1 MQRLQIKDRRYL
13 HIKGAGDY
21 IPLSIE
27 MSTIFFFLLLRYQS
41 IYNVTRE
48 IASMSFFTRES
59 SRMHKKGH
67 SVSKARK
74 GVIKIEKKEWNFVVW
89 GFVYEKIEFGDK
101 FAGSLITE

>member
-27 MSTIFFFLLLRYQS
+27 MFFFFSIFFFLLLRYQS

-74 GVIKIEKKEWNFVVW
+74 GVIKIEKKE
-89 GFVYEKIEFGDK
+89 
-101 FAGSLITE
+101 